1 LENYSCKM
9 VSEEKRQYKDL
20 VSRLESNAE
29 DKSSLRLSPSR
40 TIRGLRE
47 LTGQPIARS
56 SYQMSTCQVKLPLV
70 AFSTHFLAPFHLLAN
85 FADIN
90 RSTSFPTSREDS
102 TSSHGRHNSETASS
116 SEDGVLTPP
125 SESSRLSI
133 TAKELF
139 CLMST
144 LNLSFGPS
152 YDFLTADS
160 EEFCLEPELWVVQH
174 YISRFCS
181 IYVDKY
187 ESLAPKLWKA
197 IEEAI
202 VSQECI
208 IYSYRPDHA
217 SDPYSSGCLASF
229 NYFFYNRDI
238 KRILFFSLRVLKYDP
253 SSLPRSAF
261 ASFFFFFT

>member
-1 LENYSCKM
+1 MTHRLENYSCKM

-20 VSRLESNAE
+20 VSRLESDAE
-29 DKSSLRLSPSR
+29 DVSSLRLSPSR

-56 SYQMSTCQVKLPLV
+56 SYQMSTCQAKVW
-70 AFSTHFLAPFHLLAN
+70 
-85 FADIN
+85 
-90 RSTSFPTSREDS
+90 SREHS

-116 SEDGVLTPP
+116 SEEGVLTPP
-125 SESSRLSI
+125 SEFPRLSI

-208 IYSYRPDHA
+208 IYR
-217 SDPYSSGCLASF
+217 
-229 NYFFYNRDI
+229 
-238 KRILFFSLRVLKYDP
+238 
-253 SSLPRSAF
+253 
-261 ASFFFFFT
+261 

>member
-1 LENYSCKM
+1 
-9 VSEEKRQYKDL
+9 
-20 VSRLESNAE
+20 
-29 DKSSLRLSPSR
+29 
-40 TIRGLRE
+40 
-47 LTGQPIARS
+47 
-56 SYQMSTCQVKLPLV
+56 MSTCQVK
-70 AFSTHFLAPFHLLAN
+70 
-85 FADIN
+85 
-90 RSTSFPTSREDS
+90 SREDS

-238 KRILFFSLRVLKYDP
+238 KRILFFSLRVLNEPPAEDQFEEDMQD
-253 SSLPRSAF
+253 LF
-261 ASFFFFFT
+261 

>member
-1 LENYSCKM
+1 MKLLDDLTLESLIEQLSRASRRYVIDAKLENYSCKM

-20 VSRLESNAE
+20 VSRLENNAE

-56 SYQMSTCQVKLPLV
+56 SYQMSTCQVK
-70 AFSTHFLAPFHLLAN
+70 
-85 FADIN
+85 
-90 RSTSFPTSREDS
+90 SRDDP
-102 TSSHGRHNSETASS
+102 SSSYSRHNSENASS

-125 SESSRLSI
+125 SEFSRLSI

-160 EEFCLEPELWVVQH
+160 EEFCLEPELWSNTS
-174 YISRFCS
+174 ILIPASRFF
-181 IYVDKY
+181 YLTR
-187 ESLAPKLWKA
+187 SLPT
-197 IEEAI
+197 
-202 VSQECI
+202 SFC
-208 IYSYRPDHA
+208 SYRPDHA

-238 KRILFFSLRVLKYDP
+238 KRILFFSLRVLNESPAEEQFEEDMQD
-253 SSLPRSAF
+253 LF
-261 ASFFFFFT
+261 

>member
-1 LENYSCKM
+1 MKLLDDLALESLIEQLSRASRRYVIDAKLENYSCKM

-20 VSRLESNAE
+20 VSRLENNAE

-56 SYQMSTCQVKLPLV
+56 SYQMSTCQVK
-70 AFSTHFLAPFHLLAN
+70 
-85 FADIN
+85 
-90 RSTSFPTSREDS
+90 SRDDP
-102 TSSHGRHNSETASS
+102 SSSYSRHNSENASS

-125 SESSRLSI
+125 SEFSRLSI

-208 IYSYRPDHA
+208 IYR
-217 SDPYSSGCLASF
+217 
-229 NYFFYNRDI
+229 
-238 KRILFFSLRVLKYDP
+238 
-253 SSLPRSAF
+253 
-261 ASFFFFFT
+261 